1 MEPPQRMLAPE
12 RLIMTAIELDHAPDA
27 VWAAIDELAGERLGT
42 LMEILRLAPPRSWV
56 ANDAWHRAI
65 DGDRLRE
72 LLDAEDPDLETLEQ
86 VLAGVEAPDAGV
98 LLDLL
103 TESDSLATRKRLFAR
118 LTELAPHIGAEI
130 IRRLR
135 DTRWY
140 ARRNMLALLGE
151 LERWPPKWSPA
162 ELSDDP
168 HPAVRREALKLLL
181 RLPEHRGRAVCGLLQ
196 DGDRRAVSLGLAAAT
211 EECPPEA
218 VDLLAAIGREET
230 TSDELRVMAVRA
242 LGQSTD
248 GRAIAPLVELAR
260 RGSGLAPN
268 RLAEKSPVL
277 LAALHA
283 LASFTD
289 LPPEATKLL
298 ARAASS
304 SDEDIRETVAR
315 GDGGR

>member
-1 MEPPQRMLAPE
+1 MERPQRMLAPE
-12 RLIMTAIELDHAPDA
+12 RLLMMAIELDHAPEP
-27 VWAAIDELAGERLGT
+27 VWEAIDELAAERLGA

-56 ANDAWHRAI
+56 ASDAWHRAI
-65 DGDRLRE
+65 DDDRLRA
-72 LLDAEDPDLETLEQ
+72 LVDADDPDLETLEQ
-86 VLAGVEAPDAGV
+86 VLAGIEPPDAGV

-118 LTELAPHIGAEI
+118 LVQIAPHLGGEI

-151 LERWPPKWSPA
+151 LDRWPRKWSPA

-168 HPAVRREALKLLL
+168 HPAVRREALKLML

-196 DGDRRAVSLGLAAAT
+196 DTDRRAVSLGLAAAT

-218 VDLLAAIGREET
+218 VDLLAAIARDET
-230 TSDELRVMAVRA
+230 ASDELRVMAVRG

-248 GRAIAPLVELAR
+248 ERAVAPLIELAR

-268 RLAEKSPVL
+268 RLAEKSSVL
-277 LAALHA
+277 LAALYA
-283 LASFTD
+283 LASFPE
-289 LPPEATKLL
+289 LPAAARKLL
-298 ARAASS
+298 ARAAAS
-304 SDEDIRETVAR
+304 SDEDVREAVGRGEGAR
-315 GDGGR
+315 

>member
-12 RLIMTAIELDHAPDA
+12 RLIMTAIELDHAPEA
-27 VWAAIDELAGERLGT
+27 VWEAIDELAAKRLKT
-42 LMEILRLAPPRSWV
+42 LMEILHLAPPRSWV

-72 LLDAEDPDLETLEQ
+72 LIDADDPDLDTLEQ
-86 VLAGVEAPDAGV
+86 VLAGIEAPDADM

-118 LTELAPHIGAEI
+118 LAELAPHIGDEI

-151 LERWPPKWSPA
+151 IERWPPKWSPA
-162 ELSDDP
+162 ELSADP
-168 HPAVRREALKLLL
+168 HPAVRREALKLML

-196 DGDRRAVSLGLAAAT
+196 DTDRRAVSLGLAAAT
-211 EECPPEA
+211 EDCPPEA
-218 VDLLAAIGREET
+218 VDLLAEIGRDESS
-230 TSDELRVMAVRA
+230 SDEFRVMAVRA
-242 LGQSTD
+242 LGQSPD
-248 GRAIAPLVELAR
+248 ERAIAPLIELAR

-268 RLAEKSPVL
+268 RLAEKSSVL

-283 LASFTD
+283 LASFPD
-289 LPPEATKLL
+289 LPATARKLL

-304 SDEDIRETVAR
+304 SDEDIRAA
-315 GDGGR
+315 GGGMEGVR